1 MTACLDSRLG
11 LFFSCHTLPITLQLT
26 AQMETWASHFSVHN
40 FWGVAEQQDYDVN
53 CDQQSLEALQTYRQS
68 CKDPNVKTYPGFPGF
83 GAEQYAK
90 SCWGWFCAQRRP
102 GHALGWLQ
110 KMYQNEA
117 NIPDILMIVEDDTT
131 VDIEE
136 VQRQMS
142 RVQDGPFVG
151 NPIIIPVLM
160 LGLTG
165 VGGAGTFFNRAALE
179 HLSRPIFCDDRQQD
193 DMHAACENLHANR
206 FGEYDVFQ
214 QGDSA
219 FDLFFKYAGLRD
231 FCMHSD

>member
-1 MTACLDSRLG
+1 
-11 LFFSCHTLPITLQLT
+11 
-26 AQMETWASHFSVHN
+26 METWASHFSFRN
-40 FWGVAEQQDYDVN
+40 FWGNAEQQDYDVN
-53 CDQQSLEALQTYRQS
+53 CDQQSLEALQTYIQS
-68 CKDPNVKTYPGFPGF
+68 CKDPNVKMYPGFPGF
-83 GAEQYAK
+83 GDPERYAK
-90 SCWGWFCAQRRP
+90 SGWGWFCAQRRP

-136 VQRQMS
+136 VQLQILL
-142 RVQDGPFVG
+142 VQDGPLVG

-179 HLSRPIFCDDRQQD
+179 LLSRPIFCDDWQQD
-193 DMHAACENLHANR
+193 DMRAACENLH
-206 FGEYDVFQ
+206 
-214 QGDSA
+214 
-219 FDLFFKYAGLRD
+219 DLGKNYMTKVTSLCFFTYLD
-231 FCMHSD
+231 